1 MNLKVK
7 NSFTIIQ
14 GSCSILETPRQYC
27 EQLVQCHIKY
37 NFKQIV
43 DTFVTTDVRMN
54 NGITSATFVR
64 SLKHSTLRQLSDFL
78 DPQDSWKKVLGD
90 IHKPT
95 GEPRYTQLHLRRFE
109 GLVSMGRSPT
119 MELLHDWGTTNCTV
133 GELVDILCR
142 HQLLAAASLLLPGT
156 IKMDP
161 GVQCNVPVQECL
173 SPSNQVTRV
182 IGQKE
187 RASECPLPDSTS
199 APGEKEEEPDDT
211 GFYRFS
217 YDRLA
222 KMTGGFDER
231 PAAEGGR
238 RLGEGG
244 FGVVYRGCFKG
255 RQVAVKKLNC
265 MDDICPQEL
274 NIQFNQEIQT
284 LKMLKHVNLVEMVGF
299 SSDGDHPCLVYEYMS
314 NGSLLDKL
322 ACLGG
327 CPPLS
332 WSRRCAIAVGTA
344 RGLEYLHANHHVHR
358 DIKSGNILLDEAM
371 APRISDFGLTR
382 ASAKRTSSTALT
394 EKIVGTTAYMA
405 PEALRGEIS
414 PKSDIFSFG
423 VVLLEVLS
431 GLPPVD
437 DSREPQFLME
447 MKDEI
452 EDEEMTLEDFVDKK
466 MEGREP
472 LAVERMFSLAQRCL
486 NERKGRRPDVK
497 QVLNQLEDILA
508 ASSER

>member
-109 GLVSMGRSPT
+109 RLVSMGRSPT

-211 GFYRFS
+211 GKACVLRLSAASPADGGVRSKDAPTTPFFDPFPGFYRFS

-284 LKMLKHVNLVEMVGF
+284 LKMYVSKTRPNVN
-299 SSDGDHPCLVYEYMS
+299 
-314 NGSLLDKL
+314 
-322 ACLGG
+322 
-327 CPPLS
+327 
-332 WSRRCAIAVGTA
+332 
-344 RGLEYLHANHHVHR
+344 GLH
-358 DIKSGNILLDEAM
+358 
-371 APRISDFGLTR
+371 
-382 ASAKRTSSTALT
+382 
-394 EKIVGTTAYMA
+394 
-405 PEALRGEIS
+405 
-414 PKSDIFSFG
+414 
-423 VVLLEVLS
+423 
-431 GLPPVD
+431 
-437 DSREPQFLME
+437 
-447 MKDEI
+447 
-452 EDEEMTLEDFVDKK
+452 
-466 MEGREP
+466 
-472 LAVERMFSLAQRCL
+472 
-486 NERKGRRPDVK
+486 
-497 QVLNQLEDILA
+497 
-508 ASSER
+508 